1 MLEPAETA
9 SKSLPSTQKKNT
21 LANQSKKTEPP
32 RYKQIYEDLLGDIRS
47 GQYPVGTLLPP
58 ELLISRKYRASR
70 HTVREAVK
78 LLSNAGVVSRRAGHG
93 TRVEATEPA
102 TQYTQ
107 QISKLSD
114 LFNYIDNATLLV
126 QSAKTVRVGTK
137 LFKLLDGDIKH
148 SWLNIVAIKFLID
161 QRSPVAHSQV
171 YVHPDYS
178 GVRSDVGKTSL
189 PLSMLIEKKYSQ
201 KIVEVLQE
209 FSATPIEG
217 EIAKLLKTK
226 SGTAGLV
233 ITRKYYGERK
243 RLILVTITTFLYE
256 KMKYSM
262 SLRFDAS

>member
-1 MLEPAETA
+1 MFDVAESA
-9 SKSLPSTQKKNT
+9 SKSPPSSQKNIMPVPRP
-21 LANQSKKTEPP
+21 KKTEPP
-32 RYKQIYEDLLGDIRS
+32 RYKQIYEDLLSDIRS

-58 ELLISRKYRASR
+58 ELLISSKYRASR

-93 TRVEATEPA
+93 TRVEGTEPA

-126 QSAKTVRVGTK
+126 ESAKTVRVGTK

-148 SWLNIVAIKFLID
+148 SWLNIVAIKFLVD

-178 GVRSDVGKTSL
+178 GVRADVGKTTL

-201 KIVEVLQE
+201 KIIEVMQE

-217 EIAKLLKTK
+217 DIAKLLKTK
-226 SGTAGLV
+226 AGTPGLV
-233 ITRKYYGERK
+233 ITRKYYGEQK
-243 RLILVTITTFLYE
+243 RLILVTITTFLYK

>member
-1 MLEPAETA
+1 MLDTKKA
-9 SKSLPSTQKKNT
+9 STQNSPIE
-21 LANQSKKTEPP
+21 ANPRLSSKHSPP
-32 RYKQIYEDLLGDIRS
+32 RYRQIYEDLLGDIRS
-47 GQYPVGTLLPP
+47 GLYPIGTLLPP
-58 ELLISRKYRASR
+58 ELQVCSKYRASR

-114 LFNYIDNATLLV
+114 LFSYIDNATLSV
-126 QSAKTVRVGTK
+126 ESAKTVRVGTK
-137 LFKLLDGDIKH
+137 LFRLLDGDIKH
-148 SWLNIVAIKFLID
+148 SWLNIVAIKYLGD

-201 KIVEVLQE
+201 KILEVHQE
-209 FSATPIEG
+209 FSATPIQED
-217 EIAKLLKTK
+217 IAKLLKLK
-226 SGTAGLV
+226 SGTPGLV
-233 ITRKYYGERK
+233 ITRKYYGEKR
-243 RLILVTITTFLYE
+243 RLILVTVTTFPYK

-262 SLRFDAS
+262 SLRFDSP